1 MCIDIYIYIYSSF
14 FPIVKSNT
22 TCFLANYAKD
32 FLSKPHLRRFSIN
45 FNFNFNLNHSAA
57 THTDCR
63 SFLPCFMG
71 LSCVNVCTK
80 LPKLTTL
87 TSLNL
92 LLCLVKDVLILLL
105 SYLPQLWKFL
115 SFRHRNH
122 DDYQPEDRPSPSL
135 VSVPFHLIDE
145 SIKKQLPITEYGDLL
160 KRRGACS
167 AEDLVCVVCLNNM
180 EASDGV
186 RDLCNCS
193 HVFHKECLDVWIGQ
207 GQVTCPL
214 CRSKLSPSQREEP
227 GLGGDP
233 WRLERLNYLFGED
246 YDMVT
251 F

>member
-1 MCIDIYIYIYSSF
+1 
-14 FPIVKSNT
+14 
-22 TCFLANYAKD
+22 
-32 FLSKPHLRRFSIN
+32 
-45 FNFNFNLNHSAA
+45 
-57 THTDCR
+57 
-63 SFLPCFMG
+63 MG
-71 LSCVNVCTK
+71 LSSVSVCNK

-87 TSLNL
+87 TSQNHL
-92 LLCLVKDVLILLL
+92 LGLVKDILILLL

-122 DDYQPEDRPSPSL
+122 DDDQPEDRPSPSL

-145 SIKKQLPITEYGDLL
+145 SIKKKLPITEYGDLL

-186 RDLCNCS
+186 RELCNCS

-233 WRLERLNYLFGED
+233 WRLERLSYLFGED